1 MNSER
6 IEWIDEVKGLCML
19 LIIIS
24 HSVSFQGCEFFYS
37 AYILPFFFVSGFTSK
52 FPNINLLK
60 RSRRL
65 LIPYFF
71 YSLVYLLIYT
81 IKDRNVWDLV
91 RNCIGVLYARSWI
104 FRDVTYFENI
114 RFDIALWFLPT
125 MFISYVILKLFK
137 NVGFWSSSIILLF
150 SSYLLTY
157 LPVLLPWGLDIA
169 PLCAWFILLG
179 FNFKRFM
186 GGHVPFLYV
195 ILSLSFYVFLVWIN
209 GSINLSIS
217 KFGQNF
223 CASYFV
229 CILINLLFTAIL
241 VVIFRQYS
249 GKLLFKKI
257 LLYFGTHSLRLY
269 CLNLFGII
277 VANILVPQFKIQII
291 DVNNILRLF
300 VVLISIYVADRFLNS
315 FSAKSNFVIFKY
327 I

>member
-60 RSRRL
+60 RSKRL

-104 FRDVTYFENI
+104 YRDVTYFENV

-125 MFISYVILKLFK
+125 MFISYVILKLFI

-169 PLCAWFILLG
+169 PLCAWFILLDR
-179 FNFKRFM
+179 K
-186 GGHVPFLYV
+186 
-195 ILSLSFYVFLVWIN
+195 S
-209 GSINLSIS
+209 
-217 KFGQNF
+217 
-223 CASYFV
+223 
-229 CILINLLFTAIL
+229 
-241 VVIFRQYS
+241 VV
-249 GKLLFKKI
+249 
-257 LLYFGTHSLRLY
+257 
-269 CLNLFGII
+269 
-277 VANILVPQFKIQII
+277 
-291 DVNNILRLF
+291 
-300 VVLISIYVADRFLNS
+300 
-315 FSAKSNFVIFKY
+315 
-327 I
+327 